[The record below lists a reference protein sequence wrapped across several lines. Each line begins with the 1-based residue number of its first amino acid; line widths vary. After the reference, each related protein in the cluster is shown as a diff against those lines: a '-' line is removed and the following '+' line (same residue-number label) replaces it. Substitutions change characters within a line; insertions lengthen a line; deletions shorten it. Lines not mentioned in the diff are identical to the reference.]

1 MANGLLTASLALIF
15 RFGVIRATMIK
26 AWPGTYTVA
35 ICGQKDTR
43 DGEWH
48 TGIPRPSPEAYS
60 LNVS

>member
-1 MANGLLTASLALIF
+1 
-15 RFGVIRATMIK
+15 MIK